1 MGKDL
6 QEITTLMHKFVSAK
20 GWYQP
25 DSIHP
30 QTPKNIA
37 VSLVLE
43 ASEVLEHF
51 QWEKPTVNKD
61 SLGSEL
67 ADVALYLV
75 QLAQLCEIDLEE
87 VILKKL
93 EQNYTR
99 EW

>member
-1 MGKDL
+1 MGKNL
-6 QEITTLMHKFVSAK
+6 QEITTLMHNFVSAK

-93 EQNYTR
+93 DQNYTR

>member
-6 QEITTLMHKFVSAK
+6 NEITQLMHRFVSAK
-20 GWYQP
+20 GWYKP

-37 VSLVLE
+37 ISLVLE

-51 QWEKPTVNKD
+51 QWEKPTLDKD
-61 SLGSEL
+61 SLGGEL

-75 QLAQLCEIDLEE
+75 QLAQLCDIDLEE

-93 EQNYTR
+93 NQNYTR